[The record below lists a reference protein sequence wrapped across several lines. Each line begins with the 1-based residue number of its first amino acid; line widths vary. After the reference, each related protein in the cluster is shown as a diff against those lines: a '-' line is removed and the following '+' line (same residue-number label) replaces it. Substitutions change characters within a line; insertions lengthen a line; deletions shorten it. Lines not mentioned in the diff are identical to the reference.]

1 MNIYS
6 KGSIIFRTQYFY
18 IVLAFLFTLTIM
30 SSALAQFGSS
40 QTQRYYLIGT
50 LGEDAFQMD
59 ITFSDSTISGEY
71 FFLDDGPRFNLMG
84 DLMSDDPN
92 DRNSL
97 WGMTTIA
104 DSGELANQELGNQ
117 EPLDFFEVELVNPR
131 LHYDGPDSELDNVA
145 LRGLWTSGAG
155 SEPVPFEAYAVA
167 EYVFLNMTNGDHI
180 EIDMSYPYFLVEPW
194 KNLNS
199 KMTEDISGMVDFFQE
214 GQLESEEYNL
224 LGWGSSESVRIH
236 YLSDSLVSLQDTGWI
251 YLGGAHGN
259 SASIS
264 RNFARLEASG
274 IESDWIELELSNL
287 FDDGVDYASELEANI
302 LLELEQKEAAWVVDG
317 STTSITPE
325 DLYSVLVSP
334 KGFDISFDPYHMG
347 PYAQGH
353 IDITLPF
360 EYVGPIV
367 NEEGVLKEVLELSGF
382 DIDDY
387 N

>member
-1 MNIYS
+1 MNKYS
-6 KGSIIFRTQYFY
+6 KGSKIFKTQYFY
-18 IVLAFLFTLTIM
+18 IVLAFLFTLTFL
-30 SSALAQFGSS
+30 SSAIAQFGSS
-40 QTQRYYLIGT
+40 PTQRYYLIGT
-50 LGEDAFQMD
+50 LGDDALQMD

-71 FFLDDGPRFNLMG
+71 FLLDDGPRFNLMG
-84 DLMSDDPN
+84 DLMSDDP
-92 DRNSL
+92 DTRNSL
-97 WGMTTIA
+97 WGMTTIS
-104 DSGELANQELGNQ
+104 DSG

-145 LRGLWTSGAG
+145 LRGLWTSGAD

-194 KNLNS
+194 KNLNGM
-199 KMTEDISGMVDFFQE
+199 MTEGIPGMIDFFQE

-224 LGWGSSESVRIH
+224 LGWGSSDSVRIH
-236 YLSDSLVSLQDTGWI
+236 YLSDSLVSLEDSGWI

-264 RNFARLEASG
+264 RNFARLEGSG

-287 FDDGVDYASELEANI
+287 FDDGVNYANELETNI

-325 DLYSVLVSP
+325 DLYSVLISP

-382 DIDDY
+382 DINDY
-387 N
+387 